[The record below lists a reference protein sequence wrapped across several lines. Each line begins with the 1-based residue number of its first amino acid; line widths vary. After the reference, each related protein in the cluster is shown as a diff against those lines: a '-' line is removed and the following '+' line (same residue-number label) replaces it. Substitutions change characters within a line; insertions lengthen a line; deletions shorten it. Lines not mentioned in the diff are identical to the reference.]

1 MRKARYLKSAERN
14 LLEIYQYIAAES
26 GDFDLALNTAMDLRG
41 QCRRLGE
48 LPGTLGRSRS
58 ELAPEL
64 RSFPYRSYMIFFRY
78 LPDAVEIVAV
88 LHGHRDVIA
97 YFDDDAGP

>member
-1 MRKARYLKSAERN
+1 M
-14 LLEIYQYIAAES
+14 
-26 GDFDLALNTAMDLRG
+26 
-41 QCRRLGE
+41 
-48 LPGTLGRSRS
+48 GRPSS

-64 RSFPYRSYMIFFRY
+64 RGFPYRSYMIFFRY